1 MVWIVNR
8 RIMIFMS
15 YLSQTVCISKIRKEL
30 GKYTMTE
37 NRLYSLDGKIKITE
51 GLPFAIQQV
60 LSMFLAN
67 ITPAVLI
74 TAVAVYNG
82 ESLSNIDM
90 AIILQNSMIVAGIGT
105 LIQGLSLFNIGAG
118 LPIIMGLSFS
128 FLAISM
134 VIAAVDYGYLMGAV
148 LVGGIFEGVIGLF
161 YKYWKR
167 FISPLTS
174 GCVVIAIG
182 FSIIGSACS
191 SIASSNKYVSGS
203 IENIIIAMI
212 TMLVAISLFLK
223 GKGMVKQLYLLIAL
237 CVGYII
243 SIPFGM
249 VDFKSI
255 GTTVSQLGYVS
266 FPHILQYK
274 PKFELK
280 YIIAFIIIYLTS
292 AAETVGD
299 ISALTSGT
307 LDRFPTEKELKGGLA
322 CDGFVSAIA
331 GGLFGC
337 MPITSFSGQIGTVI
351 MTKIVNRRCAIL
363 EGIIL
368 IIAGFIPAIGAI
380 FTSVPSCVLGGV
392 SVIAFGAILTSGFSM
407 IAKEGFDERN
417 SLIVAVSL
425 TIGIGSTLC
434 PEFYKLMPEIVQ
446 NIFAYNPIAGVF
458 VWTVVL
464 SAIFKKGKDNTCNEG
479 K

>member
-1 MVWIVNR
+1 ME
-8 RIMIFMS
+8 
-15 YLSQTVCISKIRKEL
+15 KE
-30 GKYTMTE
+30 G
-37 NRLYSLDGKIKITE
+37 LYSLNGKIKVME

-74 TAVAVYNG
+74 ASVAIYNG
-82 ESLSNIDM
+82 KPLTDIDV
-90 AIILQNSMIVAGIGT
+90 AIILQNAMIVAGIGT
-105 LIQGLSLFNIGAG
+105 LIQAIPLINVGAG
-118 LPIIMGLSFS
+118 LPIVMGLSFN
-128 FLAISM
+128 FLTASM

-148 LVGGIFEGVIGLF
+148 LVGGIFEGTIGLF
-161 YKYWKR
+161 YKYWRR

-182 FSIIGSACS
+182 FSIIGSACTSFVS
-191 SIASSNKYVSGS
+191 SDQYASGS
-203 IENIIIAMI
+203 YVNIVVAMI
-212 TMLVAISLFLK
+212 TMLVAVALFLK
-223 GKGMVKQLYLLIAL
+223 GKGIFKQLYLLIAL

-243 SIPFGM
+243 SIPLGM

-255 GTTVSQLGYVS
+255 GTTVSTLGAIS
-266 FPHILQYK
+266 LPHIMQYK
-274 PKFELK
+274 PKFEFK

-292 AAETVGD
+292 AAETIGD

-307 LDRFPTEKELKGGLA
+307 IDRSPSEKELKGGLA
-322 CDGFVSAIA
+322 CDGFISAVS

-337 MPITSFSGQIGTVI
+337 TPITSFSGQIGTVI
-351 MTKIVNRRCAIL
+351 MTKIVNRKCAVI

-368 IIAGFIPAIGAI
+368 IVAGFIPAIGAI

-407 IAKEGFDERN
+407 IAKEGFDERS

-425 TIGIGSTLC
+425 TLGIGSTLC
-434 PEFYKLMPEIVQ
+434 SGFYTLMPDIVQ
-446 NIFAYNPIAGVF
+446 SVFANNPIAGVF
-458 VWTVVL
+458 VCAVFL
-464 SAIFKKGKDNTCNEG
+464 SAIFRKDNRE
-479 K
+479 

>member
-1 MVWIVNR
+1 M
-8 RIMIFMS
+8 
-15 YLSQTVCISKIRKEL
+15 KKE
-30 GKYTMTE
+30 G
-37 NRLYSLDGKIKITE
+37 LYSLDGKVKIKE
-51 GLPFAIQQV
+51 SLPFAIQQV
-60 LSMFLAN
+60 LAMFLAN

-82 ESLSNIDM
+82 EPLSNIDI
-90 AIILQNSMIVAGIGT
+90 AVILQNAMIVAGIGT
-105 LIQGLSLFNIGAG
+105 LIQGVSAFNIGAG
-118 LPIIMGLSFS
+118 LPIIMGLSFN
-128 FLAISM
+128 FLAISLI
-134 VIAAVDYGYLMGAV
+134 VAAIDYGYLVGAV

-161 YKYWKR
+161 YKYWRK
-167 FISPLTS
+167 FISHLTS

-191 SIASSNKYVSGS
+191 SAASSNKYVNGS
-203 IENIIIAMI
+203 YENIAVAMI
-212 TMLVAISLFLK
+212 TMLVAIALFLK

-243 SIPFGM
+243 SIPLGM

-255 GTTVSQLGYVS
+255 GTTVSQLGVVS
-266 FPHILQYK
+266 LPHILQFK

-299 ISALTSGT
+299 ISALTSST
-307 LDRFPTEKELKGGLA
+307 LDRFPADKELRGGLT
-322 CDGFVSAIA
+322 CDGFISAIA

-337 MPITSFSGQIGTVI
+337 TPITSFSGQVGTVI
-351 MTKIVNRRCAIL
+351 MTKIVNRKCAIL
-363 EGIIL
+363 EGVIL
-368 IIAGFIPAIGAI
+368 IAAGFIPAIGAI

-392 SVIAFGAILTSGFSM
+392 SVIAFGAIMTSGFSM

-425 TIGIGSTLC
+425 TLGIGSTLC
-434 PEFYKLMPEIVQ
+434 PEFYSLMPEMVQ
-446 NIFAYNPIAGVF
+446 IIFANNPIAGVF
-458 VWTVVL
+458 ICAVILSTV
-464 SAIFKKGKDNTCNEG
+464 FKKNA
-479 K
+479 

>member
-1 MVWIVNR
+1 M
-8 RIMIFMS
+8 
-15 YLSQTVCISKIRKEL
+15 KKE
-30 GKYTMTE
+30 G
-37 NRLYSLDGKIKITE
+37 LYSLDGRIKILE

-74 TAVAVYNG
+74 TAVAMYNG
-82 ESLSNIDM
+82 ETLSNIDI
-90 AIILQNSMIVAGIGT
+90 AIIIQNSMIVAGIGT
-105 LIQGLSLFNIGAG
+105 LIQAWPLFKVGSG
-118 LPIIMGLSFS
+118 LPIIMGLSFN
-128 FLAISM
+128 FLAAAM

-161 YKYWKR
+161 YKYWSKL
-167 FISPLTS
+167 ISPITS

-182 FSIIGSACS
+182 ISIIGPACS
-191 SIASSNKYVSGS
+191 SVASSIKYADGS
-203 IENIIIAMI
+203 YVNIIVAMV
-212 TMLVAISLFLK
+212 TMLVAITLFLK
-223 GKGMVKQLYLLIAL
+223 GKGIFKQLYLLIAL

-243 SIPFGM
+243 AIPLGM

-255 GTTVSQLGYVS
+255 GTTVSQLGVVS
-266 FPHILQYK
+266 FPHIFQYR
-274 PKFELK
+274 PKFALK

-292 AAETVGD
+292 AAETIGD
-299 ISALTSGT
+299 ISALTNGA
-307 LDRFPTEKELKGGLA
+307 LDRTPSEKEVKGGLA
-322 CDGFVSAIA
+322 CDGFISAMA

-337 MPITSFSGQIGTVI
+337 TPITSFSGQIGTVI
-351 MTKIVNRRCAIL
+351 MTGIVNRKCVML

-368 IIAGFIPAIGAI
+368 IIAGFVPAIGAI

-425 TIGIGSTLC
+425 TLGIGSTLC
-434 PEFYKLMPEIVQ
+434 SEFYSLMPETVQ
-446 NIFAYNPIAGVF
+446 SIFAKNPIAGVF
-458 VWTVVL
+458 VCSVILSTV
-464 SAIFKKGKDNTCNEG
+464 FKRK
-479 K
+479 